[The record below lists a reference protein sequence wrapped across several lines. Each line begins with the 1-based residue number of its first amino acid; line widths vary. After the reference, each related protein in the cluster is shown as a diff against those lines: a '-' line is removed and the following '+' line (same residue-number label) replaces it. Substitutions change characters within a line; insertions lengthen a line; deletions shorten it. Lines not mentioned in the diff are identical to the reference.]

1 MKRRE
6 KSRIRRSAFFGW
18 HCKLLNRHCVWSIP
32 TSSLLIKVFNI
43 YCFLAAIE
51 NNFCS
56 VTNDVARHWNARFT
70 HLPLCSITSPK
81 TVFYLRKWIIIC
93 HGDLDEISFCLF
105 VTTKDQS
112 LQFLLERRGVQF
124 LVHNV
129 IIWFFEACMITAFLW
144 KKRACNVGPDL
155 LKTLL
160 LFLKIGLSKRLFN

>member
-1 MKRRE
+1 ME
-6 KSRIRRSAFFGW
+6 
-18 HCKLLNRHCVWSIP
+18 
-32 TSSLLIKVFNI
+32 SSC
-43 YCFLAAIE
+43 YRWC
-51 NNFCS
+51 CS
-56 VTNDVARHWNARFT
+56 VDWERWMCTDARFT

-81 TVFYLRKWIIIC
+81 TVFYLRKWIIIS